1 MISHSNPSSLGVS
14 SPPPSMTDAEIASK
28 YLGIDHIPCLAVS
41 PLRNDRNPS
50 MSFFY
55 TDDGTVLWKDFGTG
69 ESGGLLRLLGLL
81 WNMNIGQVVTAIN
94 EGYGIPYRLR
104 YKKRYKSK
112 AKDGRTYLKVR
123 TRDWNED
130 DMRYWSQY
138 GIGLGMLEKSNVF
151 PISHYF
157 VWRDKEVPIIADRL
171 SYAYFEW
178 KDGHESIKVYQPMS
192 TTAKWLS
199 NRDSSVWDLWEQ
211 AMKWEDKSKLIITS
225 SRKDA
230 MCLWCNLG
238 IPAICMQGEG
248 YRPKDSVMK
257 TILSIFSEVYVWYD
271 TDKAGIEHARMICE
285 AYPQI
290 KNVCI
295 PAYYGA
301 KDPSDFVK
309 KYGVHYLNQIFKS
322 S

>member
-1 MISHSNPSSLGVS
+1 M
-14 SPPPSMTDAEIASK
+14 MTDTEIASK
-28 YLGIDHIPCLAVS
+28 YLGVEIPCLAIS
-41 PLRNDRNPS
+41 PLRNDRHPS
-50 MSFFY
+50 MSLFEHDGIVFY
-55 TDDGTVLWKDFGTG
+55 KDHGTGDSGTVI
-69 ESGGLLRLLGLL
+69 GLLSQL
-81 WNMNIGQVVTAIN
+81 WNMSTMQTVDTIN
-94 EGYGIPYRLR
+94 DGGGMPYRLKYKRR
-104 YKKRYKSK
+104 YRSRRQS
-112 AKDGRTYLKVR
+112 DDRTYLKVR

-130 DMRYWSQY
+130 DMDYWSQY
-138 GIGLGMLEKSNVF
+138 GIGLGMLEMSSVY

-157 VWRDKEVPIIADRL
+157 VWRDKEVPIVADKL

-178 KDGHESIKVYQPMS
+178 KDGHESIKIYQPMS
-192 TTAKWLS
+192 ATAKWLS

-257 TILSIFSEVYVWYD
+257 IILSTFSEVYVWYD
-271 TDKAGIEHARMICE
+271 TDKAGKENARMICE
-285 AYPQI
+285 NYPEI
-290 KNVCI
+290 RNICI
-295 PAYYGA
+295 PDYYMT

-309 KYGVHYLNQIFKS
+309 RYGAVHLNNYFKKAI
-322 S
+322 